1 MQRGRIYRHHGSWLL
16 QFYDDV
22 LIDGKKT
29 RKRTCVK
36 LAPANKDYPTKR
48 SVLLLA
54 EKHLSPVNSGQLQP
68 ESAILLTDYIEK
80 IYLPAAE
87 KRLRP
92 STVKDYR
99 EIFHQHLKPRLDGLR
114 LRDFRTVHGQ
124 RIMASIPDVGHARL
138 LRIKAVLSAAFTH
151 ALRTGVL
158 DGTNPV
164 HAVSVPGKPAK
175 FKGHA
180 YSLSEIERML
190 ISTTGVAR
198 IVIATAA
205 LTGLRLSELRGLRWN
220 DFDGENLQVRRSVWR
235 TNVGPPKTETS
246 EGLVPI
252 LPLLQAALKK
262 HRGDASDDAYIFA
275 GKKRGAPLNL
285 HNLAA
290 RVIKPSIEKC
300 IKCQK
305 SRSEHKPTEDHKFDL
320 DTQLVWRGWHSF
332 RRGLASNLYALGVQP
347 KVIQAILRHGDIGTT
362 LAYYIQVPNEE
373 SRDALQSIED
383 AFPFGL

>member
-36 LAPANKDYPTKR
+36 LAPANKDFLTKR

-54 EKHLSPVNSGQLQP
+54 ERHLAPVNSGQLQP
-68 ESAILLTDYIEK
+68 ESAVLVADYIEK

-92 STVKDYR
+92 STVKDYK
-99 EIFHQHLKPRLDGLR
+99 EIFHQHLKKRLENVR

-124 RIMASIPDVGHARL
+124 RIMHSIPDVGHARL

-164 HAVSVPGKPAK
+164 HSVSVPGKPTK

-190 ISTTGVAR
+190 ISTKGIAHV
-198 IVIATAA
+198 VIATAA
-205 LTGLRLSELRGLRWN
+205 LTGLRLSELRGLRWR
-220 DFDGENLQVRRSVWR
+220 DFDGENLLVQRSVWR
-235 TNVGPPKTETS
+235 THVGPPKTEIS
-246 EGLVPI
+246 EGTVPV
-252 LPLLQAALKK
+252 LPLLQKVLEK
-262 HRGDASDDAYIFA
+262 HRSGASDEAYIFA
-275 GKKRGAPLNL
+275 GKRRGAPLNL

-290 RVIKPSIEKC
+290 RVIKPSIEYC
-300 IKCQK
+300 LKCQE
-305 SRSEHKPTEDHKFDL
+305 SRADHDKVNHEFDL
-320 DTQLVWRGWHSF
+320 DPKLEWKGWHSF
-332 RRGLASNLYALGVQP
+332 RRGLASNLYLLGVQP
-347 KVIQAILRHGDIGTT
+347 KVIQAILRHSDIGTT
-362 LAYYIQVPNEE
+362 LAYYVQTPTEE
-373 SRDALQSIED
+373 SRDALQQIED